1 MARPLP
7 GQGQT
12 SVSPNSGEE
21 TAGDIRLQRYHS
33 PYSRF
38 VHLMKYA
45 LPVVAGVVLL
55 LVVVWPEL
63 KSQPEKFPIA
73 ISNLKVETAGGQRVI
88 NARFTGVD
96 SENRPFS
103 VTADAV
109 VQDGPD
115 TRGVR
120 LSKPKADVTLAG
132 DSWVAVSA
140 PTGTFW
146 RSKEVLLLTG
156 GVDLF
161 HDEGYEFQTAEAR
174 IDFRNGTASG
184 DQPVRGQGSFGTVN
198 AQGFR
203 IVESGDT
210 IVFQGTSRLKIFR
223 SAPRPGGKK

>member
-1 MARPLP
+1 MARSLP
-7 GQGQT
+7 DQGQT
-12 SVSPNSGEE
+12 SASPNFGEE
-21 TAGDIRLQRYHS
+21 TVEDVRLQRYRS
-33 PYSRF
+33 SYSRF
-38 VHLMKYA
+38 VQLMKYA

-63 KSQPEKFPIA
+63 TSQSEKFPIA
-73 ISNLKVETAGGQRVI
+73 ISDLKVETAGGQRVI

-109 VQDGPD
+109 VEDGPD
-115 TRGVR
+115 TRGVK
-120 LSKPKADVTLAG
+120 LIKPKADVTLAG

-146 RSKEVLLLTG
+146 RSKEVLFLTG

-174 IDFRNGTASG
+174 VDFRNGMASG
-184 DQPVRGQGSFGTVN
+184 DQPVRGQGPFGTVH

-203 IVESGDT
+203 IDESGDT
-210 IVFQGTSRLKIFR
+210 IVFQGTSRLMIFV
-223 SAPRPGGKK
+223 SAPQPGGPK